1 MSKRTRMAGC
11 AIGGWLVL
19 GLSPLW
25 LGQCHAVA
33 SEAQQGSV
41 SYVGA
46 KECASC
52 HFDTFLQW
60 KTTKHAKEAF
70 TKLPAA
76 YRTDA
81 NCLKCHAT
89 GYGSQ
94 GGFTGAETPGLAGV
108 TCEACHGPGSR
119 HSQTATKYSTK
130 KQLSDAEKKQIT
142 SAITRMPG
150 NACAGCH
157 IDKGH
162 KVHPKY
168 EN

>member
-1 MSKRTRMAGC
+1 
-11 AIGGWLVL
+11 
-19 GLSPLW
+19 
-25 LGQCHAVA
+25 LGQGDAVA
-33 SEAQQGSV
+33 GEAQASSL

-52 HFDTFLQW
+52 HFDTFMQW

-81 NCLKCHAT
+81 SCLRCHAT
-89 GYGSQ
+89 GYGYV
-94 GGFTGAETPGLAGV
+94 GGFKGADTPGLAGV

-119 HSQTATKYSTK
+119 HSQTATKFSTK
-130 KQLSDAEKKQIT
+130 KQLSDLEKKQIT
-142 SAITRMPG
+142 STIARVPAT
-150 NACAGCH
+150 NVCAGCH
-157 IDKGH
+157 MDKGH

-168 EN
+168 EK